1 MGDARRRRLALIR
14 DGKAHEARAHRIAP
28 ERSTLVQVLMPS
40 VQAEIL
46 KSVYDTKVSKETCPT
61 LNVFL
66 LAVIESGLQQFEQF
80 YLEQNAP
87 QPSDIAVQKGEE

>member
-1 MGDARRRRLALIR
+1 MGEARRRRLALIKA
-14 DGKAHEARAHRIAP
+14 GKAHEARAHRVAP
-28 ERSTLVQVLMPS
+28 ERLTLIEVLMS
-40 VQAEIL
+40 SAQAEIL

-61 LNVFL
+61 LNAFL

-80 YLEQNAP
+80 YLEQNAT